1 MERVIVCPVCG
12 DEHSCFE
19 DVQET
24 FKSYMCFNCG
34 FMSHSGYTK
43 DKISEIDHTSQLIR
57 ELAFLDDERDIYWY
71 PSVVNMGKLGIIYPD
86 GIPSNWVWKMARVV
100 KVDEE
105 EKMNYPVPGK
115 DDEYYEERLDV
126 DNAVEFG
133 RYEFLKAC
141 QTMGI
146 VKDGIHTNGVS

>member
-1 MERVIVCPVCG
+1 MSP
-12 DEHSCFE
+12 
-19 DVQET
+19 T
-24 FKSYMCFNCG
+24 FVKIGRDKRINKSIN
-34 FMSHSGYTK
+34 
-43 DKISEIDHTSQLIR
+43 
-57 ELAFLDDERDIYWY
+57 
-71 PSVVNMGKLGIIYPD
+71 
-86 GIPSNWVWKMARVV
+86 

-146 VKDGIHTNGVS
+146 VKDGINTNGVS

>member
-146 VKDGIHTNGVS
+146 VKDGINTNGVS

>member
-1 MERVIVCPVCG
+1 
-12 DEHSCFE
+12 
-19 DVQET
+19 
-24 FKSYMCFNCG
+24 
-34 FMSHSGYTK
+34 MSQSGYTK

-115 DDEYYEERLDV
+115 DD

-146 VKDGIHTNGVS
+146 VKDGINTNGVS